1 MVVAALLNPIFVV
14 PFTALLG
21 RTVFIA
27 MMLLLAFTLAGQWR
41 LAWLPRWVVQALAV
55 ALTAPLAT
63 FIVYLLSVGGDV
75 QSFLHNEARVA
86 GFLWITGSGL
96 FVGTVLAL
104 AALYRE
110 RDAQARAQALQ
121 FALEKATLERQ
132 ALDARLATCARRSKP
147 HFLFNTLANVQALVE
162 SGSPRAAPVLQ
173 SLVAYLRAAMPQL
186 AGSDETLGAEA
197 NRVRAYLELMHL
209 RMPDRLGFEVALDPA
224 VASERFPSMG
234 LLTLVE
240 NAIRHGIDPG
250 EQGGRIEVGARR
262 DAVSGELRVCGGRQ
276 RRRHGHA
283 AAPAPASPTCASAL
297 QRRASVSERR
307 WRRARSSRAA
317 CARAAGSA
325 ADVPSHRTWRHSR
338 RQPMTRA
345 HRRRRALAA
354 RAAGDASARLWPE
367 LRSSPRRATAARRSS
382 CSTRIGRRSCSST
395 CTCRA

>member
-1 MVVAALLNPIFVV
+1 MNSGALATPHAPRPARGWMRALRLITTGKVGITIGFAVVVAALLNPIFVV

-63 FIVYLLSVGGDV
+63 FVVYLLSVGGDV

-86 GFLWITGSGL
+86 GFLWIAGSGL
-96 FVGTVLAL
+96 VVGTVLAL

-121 FALEKATLERQ
+121 FALERATLERQ
-132 ALDARLATCARRSKP
+132 ALDARLATLRAQIEP

-186 AGSDETLGAEA
+186 SGDHETLGAEA
-197 NRVRAYLELMHL
+197 KRVRAYLDLMQL
-209 RMPDRLGFEVALDPA
+209 RMPDRLAFDVTIAPD

-262 DAVSGELRVCGGRQ
+262 DAVSGELRIWVTDSGVGMDIVAAPGTGLTNLRERLQAFYGGRA
-276 RRRHGHA
+276 RFELSEN
-283 AAPAPASPTCASAL
+283 APRGL
-297 QRRASVSERR
+297 RAEIVIEP
-307 WRRARSSRAA
+307 
-317 CARAAGSA
+317 SA
-325 ADVPSHRTWRHSR
+325 A
-338 RQPMTRA
+338 
-345 HRRRRALAA
+345 
-354 RAAGDASARLWPE
+354 
-367 LRSSPRRATAARRSS
+367 
-382 CSTRIGRRSCSST
+382 
-395 CTCRA
+395 

>member
-1 MVVAALLNPIFVV
+1 MSSGTFPTPNAPRPARGWMRALRLITTGKVGITIGFAVVVAALLNPIFVV

-132 ALDARLATCARRSKP
+132 ALDARLATLRAQIEP

-262 DAVSGELRVCGGRQ
+262 DAVSGELRVWVADSGVGMDI
-276 RRRHGHA
+276 A
-283 AAPAPASPTCASAL
+283 AAPGTGL
-297 QRRASVSERR
+297 TNLRERLEVFYGG
-307 WRRARSSRAA
+307 RARFELSENAPHGLRAEIA
-317 CARAAGSA
+317 IEPSA
-325 ADVPSHRTWRHSR
+325 S
-338 RQPMTRA
+338 
-345 HRRRRALAA
+345 
-354 RAAGDASARLWPE
+354 
-367 LRSSPRRATAARRSS
+367 
-382 CSTRIGRRSCSST
+382 
-395 CTCRA
+395 

>member
-1 MVVAALLNPIFVV
+1 MNSGTFPTPNAPRPARGWMRALRLITTGKVGITIGFAVVAAALLNQIFVV

-132 ALDARLATCARRSKP
+132 ALDARLATLRAQIEP

-162 SGSPRAAPVLQ
+162 SGSSRAAPVLQ

-197 NRVRAYLELMHL
+197 KRVRAYLELMHL
-209 RMPDRLGFEVALDPA
+209 RMPDRLAFEAQVAD
-224 VASERFPSMG
+224 
-234 LLTLVE
+234 
-240 NAIRHGIDPG
+240 
-250 EQGGRIEVGARR
+250 
-262 DAVSGELRVCGGRQ
+262 
-276 RRRHGHA
+276 
-283 AAPAPASPTCASAL
+283 
-297 QRRASVSERR
+297 
-307 WRRARSSRAA
+307 
-317 CARAAGSA
+317 
-325 ADVPSHRTWRHSR
+325 
-338 RQPMTRA
+338 
-345 HRRRRALAA
+345 
-354 RAAGDASARLWPE
+354 
-367 LRSSPRRATAARRSS
+367 
-382 CSTRIGRRSCSST
+382 
-395 CTCRA
+395 